1 MAFSVHWG
9 ASIMLWQNTV
19 PTEGSLVPW
28 RAAYRVWNSVAKC
41 FPGQS
46 LDRSFWEAFYTMPR
60 ALCSRATA
68 AHSGDQVNKV
78 IPFNSNFFLS
88 FFFGG
93 GWGRGHAC
101 STQKFQGQ
109 APNPHW
115 SSNPSCSIKNTRA
128 LTCSATKEF
137 LLFFLILPLLF
148 LLCTISSQINYFPR
162 GLYLGIHWQG
172 KCRPWH
178 HFFIPRF

>member
-1 MAFSVHWG
+1 MQSPIHSSFYLCFQPCPWGVILYKPQLISYSWLLKSTPPPMAFSVHWG

-93 GWGRGHAC
+93 EEVMPAAHRNSRARHQ
-101 STQKFQGQ
+101 TQ
-109 APNPHW
+109 AA
-115 SSNPSCSIKNTRA
+115 A
-128 LTCSATKEF
+128 LKTPELWPAVPQRNS
-137 LLFFLILPLLF
+137 FFSF
-148 LLCTISSQINYFPR
+148 
-162 GLYLGIHWQG
+162 
-172 KCRPWH
+172 
-178 HFFIPRF
+178 